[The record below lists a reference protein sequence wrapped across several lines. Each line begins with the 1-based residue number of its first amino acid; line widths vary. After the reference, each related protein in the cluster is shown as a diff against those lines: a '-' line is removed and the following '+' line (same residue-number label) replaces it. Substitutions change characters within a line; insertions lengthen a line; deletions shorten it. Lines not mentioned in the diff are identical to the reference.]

1 MTLTSSH
8 MWPMTCLEETPMG
21 TCTNFNKRGP
31 NPKHNQQWNKK
42 IVQRKHA
49 NSSKQLQ
56 HKTNY
61 KHEHKTKWNAKWKI
75 ENLKHVAKNSHLNNL
90 STKTLVH
97 LHCCKFQPYLT
108 SILQWQTAIKCPIPT
123 YLQNFAFQE
132 LVAPIKTLKS
142 SLFIAHKYASH
153 IS

>member
-1 MTLTSSH
+1 MCDQLKKLTAIRFWFMIGTRTQCEKSLIDDINKFTYATND
-8 MWPMTCLEETPMG
+8 MFKRDTYG
-21 TCTNFNKRGP
+21 TCKNFNKRGP

-97 LHCCKFQPYLT
+97 LHCCKFQPSLT
-108 SILQWQTAIKCPIPT
+108 SILQ
-123 YLQNFAFQE
+123 
-132 LVAPIKTLKS
+132 
-142 SLFIAHKYASH
+142 
-153 IS
+153 